1 VVVFVGKQGGE
12 GVGEVESGSV
22 IEFDRVPVV
31 TPTGDVLLRSL
42 SLKVEAGGNVLVTG
56 PNGAGKSSIFR
67 YAPHNF
73 NLHFNFKHDFN
84 HLSGAMSGTEVVPL
98 SLGVCMV
105 QDPVWAVAGAWWA
118 RGEAMPWPAVLHPP
132 EALPPARKPQ
142 GPGNAQLRRHGIRVG
157 GWAVVQ

>member
-1 VVVFVGKQGGE
+1 VFVGKQGGE

-67 YAPHNF
+67 YGPPQ
-73 NLHFNFKHDFN
+73 LQPPLQLQPRLQN
-84 HLSGAMSGTEVVPL
+84 HPPGPMSCAEVVPL
-98 SLGVCMV
+98 SLSVCV
-105 QDPVWAVAGAWWA
+105 SIRILCGLWPV
-118 RGEAMPWPAVLHPP
+118 RGGRVVKPCRGQLFYIPQKPY
-132 EALPPARKPQ
+132 LPLGNLRDQ
-142 GPGNAQLRRHGIRVG
+142 VRHSPGF
-157 GWAVVQ
+157 VV